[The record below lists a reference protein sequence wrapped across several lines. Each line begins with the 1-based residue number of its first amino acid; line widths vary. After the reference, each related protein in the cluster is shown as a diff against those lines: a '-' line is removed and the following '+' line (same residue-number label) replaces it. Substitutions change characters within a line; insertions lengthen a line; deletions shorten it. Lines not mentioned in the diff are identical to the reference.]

1 MTCLSHAHGLSF
13 SCVGGDAHIAPANR
27 TDFTE
32 ISGESDSSP
41 RVDVGIDPYEPRRKL
56 SARTERF
63 GIYDRK
69 MPYIFSG
76 ALKPSRSMHV
86 SSTRRVR
93 SISAT

>member
-1 MTCLSHAHGLSF
+1 MRRGRCPHRP
-13 SCVGGDAHIAPANR
+13 VGTVEFAA
-27 TDFTE
+27 DFRK
-32 ISGESDSSP
+32 IGFVC